1 MADALSKFN
10 KETAPFAFLSLLTTK
25 LEQEDDDAADFVE
38 KIRSGVESYF
48 NGFTPDQEADS
59 FHHWEP
65 DGCHGWLNDFELSDS
80 NFKIVDHSEDYI
92 VLEVSANITVEVEG
106 EFSLSQYDS
115 IDRDHVYI
123 GGVSVTAEEQF
134 TSEILVRV
142 CGDLTGDLDA
152 LDVEEVEV
160 VNPIT
165 SVDFGTLEP
174 DYGEYD

>member
-1 MADALSKFN
+1 MGD
-10 KETAPFAFLSLLTTK
+10 
-25 LEQEDDDAADFVE
+25 
-38 KIRSGVESYF
+38 R
-48 NGFTPDQEADS
+48 NGPEHA
-59 FHHWEP
+59 
-65 DGCHGWLNDFELSDS
+65 
-80 NFKIVDHSEDYI
+80 
-92 VLEVSANITVEVEG
+92 VEG